1 MDGENYATNTWPSC
15 GEIDIMEFKE
25 ANLLLFYGT
34 LHYPGNSGG
43 NGNSGSTTVANLHLN
58 FTFTKPSGLP
68 LQ

>member
-1 MDGENYATNTWPSC
+1 ML
-15 GEIDIMEFKE
+15 GEITRLILGQAAVKLIW
-25 ANLLLFYGT
+25 NLRKPTYYIYGT

-43 NGNSGSTTVANLHLN
+43 NGNSGSTTVANVALN